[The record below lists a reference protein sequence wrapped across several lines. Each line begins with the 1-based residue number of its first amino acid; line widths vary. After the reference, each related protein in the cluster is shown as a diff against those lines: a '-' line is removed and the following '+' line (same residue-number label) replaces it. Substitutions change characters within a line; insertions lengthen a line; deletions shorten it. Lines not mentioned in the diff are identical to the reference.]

1 MELTNETAQI
11 QSDFHPLPRA
21 LPRCGWLHRANG
33 IARRCTATCHSERA
47 YNHGNNAVEPHLH
60 ATLPPQRR
68 LRWICR
74 AMARELGASTRRL
87 KRRGSTGIEPMRIKD
102 QATQ

>member
-1 MELTNETAQI
+1 MQTKSNTISPLFPNSDRNKRQAIKPSPLRRREELLRQI
-11 QSDFHPLPRA
+11 SDQ
-21 LPRCGWLHRANG
+21 
-33 IARRCTATCHSERA
+33 
-47 YNHGNNAVEPHLH
+47 

-87 KRRGSTGIEPMRIKD
+87 KRRGFTGIEPMRIKD

>member
-1 MELTNETAQI
+1 MEELLRQI
-11 QSDFHPLPRA
+11 SDQ
-21 LPRCGWLHRANG
+21 
-33 IARRCTATCHSERA
+33 
-47 YNHGNNAVEPHLH
+47 

-74 AMARELGASTRRL
+74 AMARELGGSTRRL
-87 KRRGSTGIEPMRIKD
+87 KRRGSTGIERMRIKD